1 MNHGDH
7 HNHGGGMDD
16 MPMPAMCK
24 MDMLWNWTAVSYSQV
39 GKSSDVCDKSIK
51 FIKYR
56 QISSAIS
63 AIFSII
69 TIILLGVLFE
79 WLKYRMRKLDTSI
92 ANSLA
97 IAYNIHTSYKNSN
110 NLNRPA
116 VDIEVDE
123 PTTVQTPAKLIVPKH
138 QQVQRSIL
146 YAASA
151 ALSFF
156 LMLIFMTYNGFL
168 IAAVVVGAGLGHY
181 TFHRE
186 IEVAPSNESSSALG
200 CHL

>member
-1 MNHGDH
+1 MICQCQRCARCVYSICADI
-7 HNHGGGMDD
+7 
-16 MPMPAMCK
+16 CLISLQ
-24 MDMLWNWTAVSYSQV
+24 MDMLWNWDVKDRCIV
-39 GKSSDVCDKSIK
+39 FSSW
-51 FIKYR
+51 

-110 NLNRPA
+110 NLNRSA